1 MLPLRGGWQATE
13 CVRNLRQKHKN
24 NFDSSTEQLDRLLSL
39 DESCDYLYKIR
50 IPQQIR
56 KQLLVQ
62 LDAIGFHESSIY
74 PDMEHI
80 AKEEALYCFN
90 F

>member
-1 MLPLRGGWQATE
+1 MEQSAMRPGLVLYE
-13 CVRNLRQKHKN
+13 N

-50 IPQQIR
+50 IPQQTR
-56 KQLLVQ
+56 RNLAHQLNAL
-62 LDAIGFHESSIY
+62 GYHESSIY